1 MLPYFY
7 RINHYDGF
15 SFWLD
20 GLCSFEFLILVLSRA
35 FSRFVSCHSYISL
48 TAFVNR
54 VDIVI
59 IVARSDERCKE
70 QSTASSG
77 PLELV

>member
-7 RINHYDGF
+7 RINNYDGF

-20 GLCSFEFLILVLSRA
+20 GLCSFLILVLSRA

>member
-20 GLCSFEFLILVLSRA
+20 GLCSFLILVLSRA